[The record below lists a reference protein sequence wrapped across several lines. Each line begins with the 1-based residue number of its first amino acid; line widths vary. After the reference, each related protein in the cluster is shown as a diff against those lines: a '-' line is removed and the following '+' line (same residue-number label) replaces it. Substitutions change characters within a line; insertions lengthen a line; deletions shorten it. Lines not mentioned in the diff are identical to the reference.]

1 MEYQVLFNAAVSLV
15 FILTGWLIRTMYD
28 AITVLKKD
36 LREIE
41 REVHMKYISKDD
53 YRDDMKEIKD
63 MLNAIFNKLENKAD
77 K

>member
-1 MEYQVLFNAAVSLV
+1 MEYQVLFNSAVSLIFV
-15 FILTGWLIRTMYD
+15 LTGWLIRTMYD
-28 AITVLKKD
+28 AITILKKD

-63 MLNAIFNKLENKAD
+63 MLSAIFNKLENKAD